1 MVLITCYIQ
10 NVSLSIK
17 KWNYLFFFFPLMKQ
31 QKHTDNIEKFT
42 STVGWKTRA
51 INHKWN
57 CTEYENEKFFKYFAL
72 TIMLIALNSAAQIK
86 EKKRRNEYTN
96 ASHNNCRIH
105 KLLDFF
111 GFFFAWIFL
120 LRRLWM
126 GASRVNYFGLL

>member
-96 ASHNNCRIH
+96 APQQLSVSQNYRIFS
-105 KLLDFF
+105 D
-111 GFFFAWIFL
+111 FFFAWIFL
-120 LRRLWM
+120 SSRLWM